1 MAACSR
7 LKTGTPS
14 ALRAQS
20 SPTMYADFTLK
31 GLKGLDRAPVTHSC
45 GALMDSDTLARRIF
59 AAYCG
64 AFFVHALLVCTT

>member
-1 MAACSR
+1 
-7 LKTGTPS
+7 
-14 ALRAQS
+14 
-20 SPTMYADFTLK
+20 MYADFTLK

-64 AFFVHALLVCTT
+64 AFFVHALLVCTLRQ